1 MHSSVLREFS
11 AVRYANERMM
21 HSHPKHKETK
31 KLLEETIDDGLIIHL
46 PRKVG
51 AEETHVSWPNKVKQR
66 GESNPLPLHP
76 TGNHIVVLLKHYSAG
91 SWYYIS
97 NIVI

>member
-1 MHSSVLREFS
+1 MHSTVLREFS

-46 PRKVG
+46 PRKVR
-51 AEETHVSWPNKVKQR
+51 AETQVS
-66 GESNPLPLHP
+66 
-76 TGNHIVVLLKHYSAG
+76 
-91 SWYYIS
+91 
-97 NIVI
+97 